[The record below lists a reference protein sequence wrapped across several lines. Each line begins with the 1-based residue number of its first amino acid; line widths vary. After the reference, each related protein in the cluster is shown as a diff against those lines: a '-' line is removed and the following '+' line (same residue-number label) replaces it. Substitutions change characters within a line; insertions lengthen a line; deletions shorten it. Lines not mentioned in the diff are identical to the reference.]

1 MQLIPAIDLHG
12 GKCVRLLMG
21 QREKETIY
29 SDNPAEMAWK
39 WEREGAHRLHVV
51 DLDGAFDGAPANTV
65 LIKEM
70 ASRLTIPL
78 QLGGGI
84 RSREVAESA
93 FKLGIQRVILGTV
106 AVEQPQLVRELV
118 QTYADRII
126 VGIDARD
133 GLVAI
138 KGWVQGAGL
147 DAVEFARSMQDYGV
161 QEIIYTDIAR
171 DGTLQGPNL
180 PALENLA
187 RELDI
192 SIIASGG
199 IATLED
205 LRKVKGLEPL
215 GVRGVIVGQAL
226 YAGKFTLQEALAA
239 LQNSA

>member
-1 MQLIPAIDLHG
+1 MQLIPAVDLHG

-29 SDNPAEMAWK
+29 SDNPAEMALK
-39 WEREGAHRLHVV
+39 WEREGADRLHVV
-51 DLDGAFDGAPANTV
+51 DLDGAFDGAPANTA

-84 RSREVAESA
+84 RSREVVESA

-171 DGTLQGPNL
+171 DGTLHGPNL

-199 IATLED
+199 IASLED

-239 LQNSA
+239 LQNSV

>member
-1 MQLIPAIDLHG
+1 MQLIPAVDLHG
-12 GKCVRLLMG
+12 GKCVRLLKG
-21 QREKETIY
+21 QREKETVY
-29 SDNPAEMAWK
+29 SDDPAEMARK

-51 DLDGAFDGAPANTV
+51 DLDGAFDGAPANTAV
-65 LIKEM
+65 IREM

-78 QLGGGI
+78 QLGGGM
-84 RSREVAESA
+84 RSREMVEHA

-106 AVEQPQLVRELV
+106 AVEQPLLVRELV
-118 QTYADRII
+118 QAYADRII

-133 GLVAI
+133 GMVAI

-147 DAVEFARSMQDYGV
+147 DAVEFARTMQDYGV

-171 DGTLQGPNL
+171 DGTLHGPNL
-180 PALENLA
+180 DALENLA

-199 IATLED
+199 ISSLED
-205 LRKVKGLEPL
+205 LRQVKDLEPL

-239 LQNSA
+239 LHHSA